1 LFSRSTKEPFTYKPN
16 NAIITNPKRER
27 SGYGPRVTNAP
38 DALDED
44 EFGRLLADCELCSA
58 RIRSGLVPF
67 DAACIARGL
76 AAHSGHDEQT
86 ALERLARWAASVGG
100 ELNGS
105 ALLWL
110 PADQFGATP

>member
-1 LFSRSTKEPFTYKPN
+1 MRSST
-16 NAIITNPKRER
+16 RRR
-27 SGYGPRVTNAP
+27 SHVQAEQRDDRQHENRGEAVTVPRVASVP
-38 DALDED
+38 EALDED
-44 EFGRLLADCELCSA
+44 EFGRLFADCELCSA

-86 ALERLARWAASVGG
+86 ALEGLARWAGSVGG

-105 ALLWL
+105 TLLWL
-110 PADQFGATP
+110 PADRFGAAP